1 MKRLLLILSLICCST
16 TFVAAQPQQKKFF
29 SHEEFC
35 NRQKEFITMH
45 AKLTPEEAKAFFP
58 LFFELQKK
66 KWEINKDTRK
76 QARKKENGSEPTA
89 DEYSTLVNK
98 IADAKI
104 EIAKLEKSYI
114 EKYLKVIPASK
125 ILDVQRAEDRFQRE
139 IIKKMAH
146 GGNKKIDARTK

>member
-1 MKRLLLILSLICCST
+1 MKKILLILALICCSAT
-16 TFVAAQPQQKKFF
+16 VIVAQPQQKKLF

-35 NRQKEFITMH
+35 NKQKEFITKH

-66 KWEINKDTRK
+66 KWEINKNARK
-76 QARKKENGSEPTA
+76 QARNNEPGNKLT
-89 DEYSTLVNK
+89 EEQYSKLVNEF
-98 IADAKI
+98 ADAKI

-114 EKYLKVIPASK
+114 EKYLKVIPAGK

-139 IIKKMAH
+139 MIKNMTR
-146 GGNKKIDARTK
+146 GQRKKEDNN

>member
-1 MKRLLLILSLICCST
+1 MKKILLILTMICCST
-16 TFVAAQPQQKKFF
+16 TFVAAQPQQKKTF

-35 NRQKEFITMH
+35 NRQKEFITKH
-45 AKLTPEEAKAFFP
+45 AKLTPEESKAFFP

-66 KWEINKDTRK
+66 KWDINKNARK
-76 QARKKENGSEPTA
+76 QARNNEPGSKLTE
-89 DEYSTLVNK
+89 EQYSKLINE

-125 ILDVQRAEDRFQRE
+125 ILGVQRAEDRFQRE
-139 IIKKMAH
+139 MIKNMAR
-146 GGNKKIDARTK
+146 GQRKKENNN

>member
-1 MKRLLLILSLICCST
+1 MKKIFLILALICCSAT
-16 TFVAAQPQQKKFF
+16 VIVAQPKPKKIF

-35 NRQKEFITMH
+35 NKQKEFITKH
-45 AKLTPEEAKAFFP
+45 AKLTPEEAEAFFP

-66 KWEINKDTRK
+66 KWEINKNARK
-76 QARKKENGSEPTA
+76 QARNNEPGNKLT
-89 DEYSTLVNK
+89 EEQYSKLVNE

-114 EKYLKVIPASK
+114 EKYLKVIPAGK

-139 IIKKMAH
+139 MIKNMAR
-146 GGNKKIDARTK
+146 GQRKKVDNN

>member
-1 MKRLLLILSLICCST
+1 MKKILLILAIICCT
-16 TFVAAQPQQKKFF
+16 TTIAVAQPPQKRIF

-35 NRQKEFITMH
+35 NKQKEFITKH
-45 AKLTPEEAKAFFP
+45 AKLTPEEAEGFFP

-66 KWEINKDTRK
+66 KWDINKNARKQTRK
-76 QARKKENGSEPTA
+76 NEPGTKLTA
-89 DEYSTLVNK
+89 EEYNKLVNE

-114 EKYLKVIPASK
+114 EKYLKVIPANK

-139 IIKKMAH
+139 MIKNMAR
-146 GGNKKIDARTK
+146 GQQKRENNN

>member
-1 MKRLLLILSLICCST
+1 MKKLILILALICCSS
-16 TFVAAQPQQKKFF
+16 TFITAQPQQKKPF

-35 NRQKEFITMH
+35 NRQKEFITKH

-66 KWEINKDTRK
+66 KWDINKDTRK
-76 QARKKENGSEPTA
+76 LARKKENSSEPTA
-89 DEYSTLVNK
+89 EEYSALVNK

-114 EKYLKVIPASK
+114 EKYLKIIHAGLLKFFTTYIYYHINYILSK
-125 ILDVQRAEDRFQRE
+125 ALAE
-139 IIKKMAH
+139 I
-146 GGNKKIDARTK
+146 